1 MFDVKHY
8 QPEINE
14 ELTSIGAAFI
24 CILDISEEDDSQD
37 RLCKR
42 CHPTVF
48 AVQMAEDK
56 LRQRKRKSELKVKF
70 LVVQFFFSSLKRV
83 RGLSTPIEILTSNQS
98 PAVKHSTEG
107 NPGKNSFSPS
117 TMFVV
122 KFWSEPHNLNPTP
135 HLTMIVV

>member
-1 MFDVKHY
+1 MKNY
-8 QPEINE
+8 QLEINE

-42 CHPTVF
+42 CHRTVF
-48 AVQMAEDK
+48 AVQMAEDE
-56 LRQRKRKSELKVKF
+56 LRQIKRKSELKVKF
-70 LVVQFFFSSLKRV
+70 LVVQMFRIFSSSKRV
-83 RGLSTPIEILTSNQS
+83 RGLSTPIEILTSTQS

-107 NPGKNSFSPS
+107 NPGKNLFSPS

-122 KFWSEPHNLNPTP
+122 KFWSKSHNLNPTP